1 MKGDKVFHFMTESL
15 VCVYGRR
22 QAIIWTNAG
31 ILLIGPLV
39 TNFDEVLIEI
49 YTFLF
54 TKIVVCEMV
63 SILSRPHCVKCPIW
77 TVKLVV
83 CIATDYCISIF

>member
-1 MKGDKVFHFMTESL
+1 MNSDKVFHFMTESL

-39 TNFDEVLIEI
+39 TNFGEILIEI
-49 YTFLF
+49 
-54 TKIVVCEMV
+54 
-63 SILSRPHCVKCPIW
+63 
-77 TVKLVV
+77 
-83 CIATDYCISIF
+83 